1 MFFIICIIIGAV
13 VGFIYDFKNWGDFL
27 DGFFGAFV
35 GSLLGLVLSLMIA
48 GISISFTQPQTETQT
63 QEIVALA
70 DNPRYEHYKSGYLI
84 CNGSEQ
90 LKYTYMYKT
99 DKGLT
104 VKEVKASQSYVQTL
118 LEGEQP
124 YVVITTTY
132 YKNIIVGKVI
142 TEYEYTFYLPPNSI
156 ITNYKIDLQ

>member
-1 MFFIICIIIGAV
+1 MVLIICIIIGFIIGFKDYSDPLEGILGAI
-13 VGFIYDFKNWGDFL
+13 VGF
-27 DGFFGAFV
+27 
-35 GSLLGLVLSLMIA
+35 LLGIILSLIIA
-48 GISISFTQPQTETQT
+48 GVSLAFTQPQTETQT

-70 DNPRYEHYKSGYLI
+70 DNPRYEHYRSGYLI

-142 TEYEYTFYLPPNSI
+142 TEYEYTFYLPPDSI
-156 ITNYKIDLQ
+156 VTNYKIDLQ